1 MNERLRFRLLEF
13 VVLWV
18 EPPKPD
24 RGTWL
29 GFIGLVAL
37 TLAAQTIFALWIMSA
52 LTPL

>member
-1 MNERLRFRLLEF
+1 MTERFRFRLLEF

-29 GFIGLVAL
+29 GFIGYAAL
-37 TLAAQTIFALWIMSA
+37 TLAAESIFALWVMSA
-52 LTPL
+52 FTPL